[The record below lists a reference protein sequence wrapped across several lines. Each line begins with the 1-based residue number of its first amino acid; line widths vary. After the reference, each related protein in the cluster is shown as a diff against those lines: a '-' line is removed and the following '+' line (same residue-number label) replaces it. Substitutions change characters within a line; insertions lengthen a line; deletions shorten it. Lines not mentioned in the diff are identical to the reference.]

1 MQRVLP
7 HPGHYCGFSQ
17 DSRRQRNP
25 QQPRCLSPQGP
36 EAGQSHLA
44 LIPYCLNS
52 HQGILYRAFSTQPW
66 PGSPPSKCVAW
77 PRAGDGW
84 PATLHSPDGAG
95 RGEHLGSPLGTV
107 TPILFLQARDGTQ
120 EAMSSVSQRTKSG
133 GPKPADPVF
142 VGGKTEGPFVPGTA
156 PSCMPGHV
164 GAGPVVAAGCLFSCP
179 AGREMPHAST
189 LEARQGGAYPCVGPH
204 VKTVYVALP
213 PLTAVSI

>member
-1 MQRVLP
+1 MTR
-7 HPGHYCGFSQ
+7 
-17 DSRRQRNP
+17 
-25 QQPRCLSPQGP
+25 
-36 EAGQSHLA
+36 
-44 LIPYCLNS
+44 IPSIKVC
-52 HQGILYRAFSTQPW
+52 R
-66 PGSPPSKCVAW
+66 VAW

-84 PATLHSPDGAG
+84 PATLHGPDGAG

-107 TPILFLQARDGTQ
+107 TPTLFLQACDGTQ

-189 LEARQGGAYPCVGPH
+189 LEARQGGAYPCVGPR
-204 VKTVYVALP
+204 VKTVYAALP
-213 PLTAVSI
+213 LLTAVSISGEVSC